1 VTTDDHTQVD
11 GAVSEA
17 TKGGIASGGS
27 GKDPRWKRISSWVLL
42 ILACVLA
49 VLSVITVFAR
59 NQLLNTD
66 DYVRTVAP
74 LASNP
79 AIQTQVAKQ
88 VSENLIARADVEA
101 RVKAAL
107 PPKAGPLAAPI
118 TSGLEALTNEIA
130 LKTVQSKQFS
140 TLWVTVNRA
149 SHKQLVAVLTG
160 SGQGSVSSKN
170 GKVEIN
176 LSQVEDQVKKNLD
189 ARGITAFDKVPAVKG
204 LNFVLFQSQDL
215 AKIQKLTKL
224 LNDLAI
230 VLPVLTLLGFA
241 GVVVLARNRRR
252 GLARAA
258 IGLAL
263 SMALILV
270 ALGVARNQYLSGLNP
285 NQSVA
290 ANQAVIDTVTATLRL
305 AVRITLIV
313 AAVVAI
319 VALVAGNRR
328 LRAWTAGGDRPQ
340 WMTNLHLFVARHRRV
355 LQWGILALAA
365 LILVIWSSPTTLVAI
380 VVVLIAL
387 VAEGAVGL
395 IAGRP
400 AKGRGGITPAG

>member
-1 VTTDDHTQVD
+1 MADDHTQAD
-11 GAVSEA
+11 GAASADESQ
-17 TKGGIASGGS
+17 GIASGKP
-27 GKDPRWKRISSWVLL
+27 GKGPRWKRISSWVLL
-42 ILACVLA
+42 VLACILA
-49 VLSVITVFAR
+49 VLSVVTVFAR

-66 DYVRTVAP
+66 DYVNTVAP

-79 AIQTQVAKQ
+79 AIQTQVAAK
-88 VSENLIARADVEA
+88 VSENLIARADVQA

-118 TSGLEALTNEIA
+118 TSGLEALTDKVA
-130 LKTVQSKQFS
+130 LKTVQSKQFY

-160 SGQGSVSSKN
+160 SGQGSVSSKD

-176 LSQVEDQVKKNLD
+176 LSQLEARVKKNLD

-230 VLPVLTLLGFA
+230 VLPVITLLGFA
-241 GVVVLARNRRR
+241 GAVVLARNRRR
-252 GLARAA
+252 GLVRAA
-258 IGLAL
+258 TGLAL

-270 ALGVARNQYLSGLNP
+270 AVGVARNQYLSGLNP

-290 ANQAVIDTVTATLRL
+290 ANQAVIDTVTGTLRL
-305 AVRITLIV
+305 AVRIILIV

-319 VALVAGNRR
+319 VALIAGNRR
-328 LRAWTAGGDRPQ
+328 LRAWMAGEDRPQ
-340 WMTNLHLFVARHRRV
+340 WMTNVHLFVARHRRV
-355 LQWGILALAA
+355 LQWGILALAV
-365 LILVIWSSPTTLVAI
+365 LVLVIWSSPTTLVAI

-387 VAEGAVGL
+387 AAEGIVGL
-395 IAGRP
+395 LAGRT
-400 AKGRGGITPAG
+400 AKDQARITS